1 MKLPLYQVD
10 VFTDSLF
17 SGNPAAVCPLE
28 AWPED
33 ARLQAIAAE
42 NNLAETAFFVR
53 RDPGSASASTVG
65 GAQVP
70 GGAASTSAEAS
81 FDLRWFTPTQEV
93 DLCGH
98 ATVASAFV
106 LFQRL
111 GYRAR
116 SVTFHSRSGP
126 LGVSEADGLYTMHFP
141 RWDPAPCEAPPGL
154 VEGLGSRP
162 LEILKK
168 RDFVAVYAAEQDVRA
183 LTPDFAILSRL
194 DAMGVVVTARGES
207 CDFVSRF
214 FAPGAGVPED
224 PATGST
230 HCELIPY
237 WSRRLGKTSMRARQ
251 ISARGGEFL
260 CEDLGDAVAISGKA
274 VLYLEGTAHV

>member
-10 VFTDSLF
+10 VFTDRLF
-17 SGNPAAVCPLE
+17 SGNPAAVVPLE
-28 AWPED
+28 SWLDD

-53 RDPGSASASTVG
+53 RDPGARSTDAAARTDASAG
-65 GAQVP
+65 PGA
-70 GGAASTSAEAS
+70 GAS

-106 LFQRL
+106 LFQHL
-111 GYRAR
+111 GHRER

-126 LGVSEADGLYTMHFP
+126 LGVSEANGLYTMHFP
-141 RWDPAPCEAPPGL
+141 RWDPSPCEAPRGL
-154 VEGLGSRP
+154 VEGLGRRP
-162 LEILKK
+162 AEILRK
-168 RDFVAVYAAEQDVRA
+168 RDFVAVYDTEDDVKSLR
-183 LTPDFAILSRL
+183 PDFGVLARI
-194 DAMGVVVTARGES
+194 DALGIVATAPGTS

-230 HCELIPY
+230 HCELIPS
-237 WSRRLGKTSMRARQ
+237 WSRRLGKTSLRARQ
-251 ISARGGEFL
+251 LSARGGEFL
-260 CEDLGDAVAISGKA
+260 CEDLGEAVAISGKA
-274 VLYLEGTAHV
+274 VLYLEGMAHL